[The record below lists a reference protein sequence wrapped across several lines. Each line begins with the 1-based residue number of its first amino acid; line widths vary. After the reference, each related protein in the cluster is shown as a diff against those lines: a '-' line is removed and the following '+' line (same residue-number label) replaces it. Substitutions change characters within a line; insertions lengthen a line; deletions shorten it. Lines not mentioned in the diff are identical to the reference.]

1 MSSDASPPEP
11 VWIPVTEMLG
21 GPWLGRIR
29 LALQRH
35 RLDRVTGL
43 LEPALSIVPVRLLLS
58 VKLHVLQALVQHWQG
73 HTRLALRTLQRACE
87 AARVGGCSQALLEEG
102 AMLDQVPG
110 VEMDC
115 AVLLPATSVHKALA
129 PTPDSVPVL
138 CMPQCVAALRR
149 SLQIALAC
157 EPWRSLLF
165 NNLPRT
171 MPPFRQWV
179 LHVCDL
185 MAGQCTLP
193 DGGPVDPVTGGHQNC
208 RYACCISMLIP
219 IWHALPFFAVDI
231 SSEKTEKRYVAEVR

>member
-1 MSSDASPPEP
+1 VSSDASPPEP

-115 AVLLPATSVHKALA
+115 AVLLPVTSVHRALA
-129 PTPDSVPVL
+129 LTLDSAPI
-138 CMPQCVAALRR
+138 LRFGGLSR
-149 SLQIALAC
+149 SLWPAGHGEVFSATIFRELC
-157 EPWRSLLF
+157 R
-165 NNLPRT
+165 
-171 MPPFRQWV
+171 PFDSGF
-179 LHVCDL
+179 C
-185 MAGQCTLP
+185 M
-193 DGGPVDPVTGGHQNC
+193 
-208 RYACCISMLIP
+208 
-219 IWHALPFFAVDI
+219 FA
-231 SSEKTEKRYVAEVR
+231 T

>member
-115 AVLLPATSVHKALA
+115 AVLLPVTSVHRALA
-129 PTPDSVPVL
+129 LTLDSAPIL
-138 CMPQCVAALRR
+138 RMP
-149 SLQIALAC
+149 
-157 EPWRSLLF
+157 
-165 NNLPRT
+165 
-171 MPPFRQWV
+171 
-179 LHVCDL
+179 
-185 MAGQCTLP
+185 
-193 DGGPVDPVTGGHQNC
+193 
-208 RYACCISMLIP
+208 
-219 IWHALPFFAVDI
+219 
-231 SSEKTEKRYVAEVR
+231 